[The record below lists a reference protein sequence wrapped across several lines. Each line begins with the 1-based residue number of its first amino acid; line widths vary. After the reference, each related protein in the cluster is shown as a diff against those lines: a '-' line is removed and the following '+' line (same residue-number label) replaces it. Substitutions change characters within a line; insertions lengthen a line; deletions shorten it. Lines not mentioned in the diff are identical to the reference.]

1 LECGPLT
8 ASSPFRKAAFFSYYD
23 TGPKGWGLLPSKHQ
37 LLCILT
43 FADGWAKLQK
53 IEDQHMEI
61 KAIRGFNDIL
71 PDEIGKWQFVEKTA
85 REVFEGFGFM
95 EIRIPILERTELFS
109 RGIGEATDIVEKEM
123 YTFADRSGNSLT
135 LRPEATAS
143 MARAYLEHQL
153 YNFDSLA
160 KLYCIGPMFR
170 YERPQKGRYRQFYQ
184 IDSEVFGVGNP
195 MVDAELI
202 IMLLHFLRSVGLEKL
217 ELQIN
222 TLGDRTCRPKYREGL
237 KKYLE
242 GRAFQLCEDCRR
254 RIETNPLRVLDCKVE
269 TCKQAIADAP
279 KVTDFICLECQKHF
293 DSVKEY
299 LEAAGLAY
307 IVNPRMVRGLDYYTR
322 TAFEVVSYQLG
333 SQNAVAGGGR
343 YDNLFQEIGGKEIPG
358 IGFAIGMERLISLLP
373 QEKGFFKYPDLFI
386 AALGET
392 PFKEAS
398 QIVNRLHLEG
408 IRAELDYE
416 GKSLKSQMR
425 RADKLK
431 ARYTLILG
439 EEELKRKKAVLRN
452 MGTKA
457 QEEIPMGDGFLNVI
471 KDKIS
476 TID

>member
-1 LECGPLT
+1 
-8 ASSPFRKAAFFSYYD
+8 
-23 TGPKGWGLLPSKHQ
+23 
-37 LLCILT
+37 
-43 FADGWAKLQK
+43 
-53 IEDQHMEI
+53 MEI

-71 PDEIGKWQFVEKTA
+71 PDEIGKWQFVEETA
-85 REVFEGFGFM
+85 REVFEGFGFS

-123 YTFADRSGNSLT
+123 YTFTDRSGNSLT

-143 MARAYLEHQL
+143 IARAYLEHQL
-153 YNFDSLA
+153 YNFDSIA

-184 IDSEVFGVGNP
+184 IDAEVFGVGNP

-202 IMLLHFLRSVGLEKL
+202 VMLIHFLKSVGLEKL
-217 ELQIN
+217 ELQVN
-222 TLGDRTCRPKYREGL
+222 TLGDRACRPKYREGL

-242 GRAFQLCEDCRR
+242 GKAFQLCEDCKRR
-254 RIETNPLRVLDCKVE
+254 LESNPLRILDCKVE

-279 KVTDFICLECQKHF
+279 KVTDFICSECQKHF
-293 DSVKEY
+293 DSVKEH
-299 LEAAGLAY
+299 LETAGLTY
-307 IVNPRMVRGLDYYTR
+307 ILNPRMVRGLDYYTR

-343 YDNLFQEIGGKEIPG
+343 YDNLFQEIGDKEIPG

-373 QEKGFFKYPDLFI
+373 EGKEFVKYPDLFI
-386 AALGET
+386 AALGEA
-392 PFKEAS
+392 PLKEAYR
-398 QIVNRLHLEG
+398 IVNQLHLEG
-408 IRAELDYE
+408 IRTEFDYE

-439 EEELKRKKAVLRN
+439 EEELKRGRATLRN
-452 MGTKA
+452 MGTKS
-457 QEEIPMGDGFLNVI
+457 QEEIPMGDGFLNVL

>member
-1 LECGPLT
+1 
-8 ASSPFRKAAFFSYYD
+8 
-23 TGPKGWGLLPSKHQ
+23 
-37 LLCILT
+37 
-43 FADGWAKLQK
+43 
-53 IEDQHMEI
+53 MEI
-61 KAIRGFNDIL
+61 NAIRGFNDIL

-85 REVFEGFGFM
+85 REVFEGFGFT

-153 YNFDSLA
+153 YNFDPTA

-184 IDSEVFGVGNP
+184 IDAEVFGVENP

-202 IMLLHFLRSVGLEKL
+202 VMLIHFLRSVGLEKL

-237 KKYLE
+237 KKFLQ
-242 GRAFQLCEDCRR
+242 GKAFQLCEDCKRR
-254 RIETNPLRVLDCKVE
+254 LETNPLRVLDCKVE

-279 KVTDFICLECQKHF
+279 KVTDFICSECQKHF

-299 LEAAGLAY
+299 LETAGLTY

-358 IGFAIGMERLISLLP
+358 IGFAIGVERLISLLP
-373 QEKGFFKYPDLFI
+373 EGKGFVKSPDLFV
-386 AALGET
+386 AALGEVS
-392 PFKEAS
+392 FKEAYR
-398 QIVNRLHLEG
+398 IVNQLHLGG

-439 EEELKRKKAVLRN
+439 EEELKRGIALLRN
-452 MGTKA
+452 MGTKS
-457 QEEIPMGDGFLNVI
+457 QEEIPMGDGFLTVL

-476 TID
+476 AID